1 MQTITIRPAG
11 DRGWMVEHESVDNPM
26 VFRSG
31 AEAER
36 AAKRLAVQLAD
47 AGAAT
52 QITVTLRDGRVG
64 ARYVTGPSGPHP
76 SKPRPSGTRPPARD
90 G

>member
-26 VFRSG
+26 IFRSG

-36 AAKRLAVQLAD
+36 AKR
-47 AGAAT
+47 
-52 QITVTLRDGRVG
+52 RRVMSNLD
-64 ARYVTGPSGPHP
+64 SGERGSVLPL
-76 SKPRPSGTRPPARD
+76 SR
-90 G
+90 